1 MGPDHLGANLT
12 AVKMGPLVTFP
23 DALRQAPLGRLI
35 SIAGHVVE
43 QHWGRYLA
51 EHHGLTS
58 AGMRVLMIL
67 LRAGDSTH
75 REMAE
80 RCFVRPATLTG
91 IVDTLERDGFVAR
104 QQNPHDRRSVQLSL
118 TDKGREHAL
127 AIIDLIHSDRPL
139 TSVDAD
145 PAKKEVVR
153 EFLIEIITTMSDG
166 DPRRLNRD
174 SESDTENPS
183 GSRPC

>member
-1 MGPDHLGANLT
+1 
-12 AVKMGPLVTFP
+12 MGPLVRFP
-23 DALRQAPLGRLI
+23 DALQHAPLGRLI
-35 SIAGHVVE
+35 SIAGHIVE

-58 AGMRVLMIL
+58 AGMRVLLVL

-104 QQNPHDRRSVQLSL
+104 RREPHDRRSVQLSL

-127 AIIDLIHSDRPL
+127 AIIDLIHSNRPL

-145 PAKKEVVR
+145 PAKQAVIR
-153 EFLIEIITTMSDG
+153 EFLTEIITSMSDG
-166 DPRRLNRD
+166 DLRRLNRN
-174 SESDTENPS
+174 SESHTEDPS

>member
-1 MGPDHLGANLT
+1 MNT
-12 AVKMGPLVTFP
+12 GPLVSFP
-23 DALRQAPLGRLI
+23 DALKHAPLGRLI

-58 AGMRVLMIL
+58 AGMRVLLIL

-104 QQNPHDRRSVQLSL
+104 QRDPSDRRSVQLTL

-127 AIIDLIHSDRPL
+127 AIIDLIHSNRPL

-145 PAKKEVVR
+145 PAKQAVIR
-153 EFLIEIITTMSDG
+153 EFLVELITSMSDG
-166 DPRRLNRD
+166 DLRRLNRNSD
-174 SESDTENPS
+174 PDTETTP
-183 GSRPC
+183 GERPC

>member
-1 MGPDHLGANLT
+1 
-12 AVKMGPLVTFP
+12 MGPLVRFP
-23 DALRQAPLGRLI
+23 DALQHAPLGRLI
-35 SIAGHVVE
+35 SIAGHIVE

-58 AGMRVLMIL
+58 AGMRVLLVL

-104 QQNPHDRRSVQLSL
+104 RRDPHDRRSVQLSL
-118 TDKGREHAL
+118 TDKGREHAM
-127 AIIDLIHSDRPL
+127 AIIDLIHSNRPL

-145 PAKKEVVR
+145 PAKQAVIR
-153 EFLIEIITTMSDG
+153 EFLTEIITSMSDG
-166 DPRRLNRD
+166 DLRRLNRN
-174 SESDTENPS
+174 SESDTEDPS

>member
-1 MGPDHLGANLT
+1 
-12 AVKMGPLVTFP
+12 MGPLVTFP

-35 SIAGHVVE
+35 SIAGHIVE

-51 EHHGLTS
+51 EHHALTS
-58 AGMRVLMIL
+58 AGMRVLLIL
-67 LRAGDSTH
+67 LRGGDTSH

-91 IVDTLERDGFVAR
+91 VVDTLERDGFVTR
-104 QQNPHDRRSVQLSL
+104 QRDPNDRRSVQLTL

-145 PAKKEVVR
+145 PAKKEVIR
-153 EFLIEIITTMSDG
+153 QFLIEIITTMSGG
-166 DPRRLNRD
+166 DLHRLNPD
-174 SESDTENPS
+174 SESDTEKPS

>member
-1 MGPDHLGANLT
+1 
-12 AVKMGPLVTFP
+12 MGPLVRFP
-23 DALRQAPLGRLI
+23 DALQHAPLGRLV

-67 LRAGDSTH
+67 LRSGDITH
-75 REMAE
+75 RDMAE
-80 RCFVRPATLTG
+80 LCFVRPATLTG

-104 QQNPHDRRSVQLSL
+104 RRGPEDRRTVQLTL
-118 TDKGREHAL
+118 TDKGHEHAR
-127 AIIDLIHSDRPL
+127 AIIDMIHSDRPL

-145 PAKKEVVR
+145 PAKRAVIR
-153 EFLIEIITTMSDG
+153 EFLTEIITGMSDG
-166 DPRRLNRD
+166 DLRRLNRD
-174 SESDTENPS
+174 SESDSESDTESPT
-183 GSRPC
+183 GRRPC

>member
-1 MGPDHLGANLT
+1 
-12 AVKMGPLVTFP
+12 MGPLVRFP
-23 DALRQAPLGRLI
+23 DALQHAPLGRLI

-58 AGMRVLMIL
+58 AGMRVLLVL

-104 QQNPHDRRSVQLSL
+104 RRDPDDRRSVQLSL

-127 AIIDLIHSDRPL
+127 AIIDLIHSNRPL

-145 PAKKEVVR
+145 PAKQAVIR
-153 EFLIEIITTMSDG
+153 EFLTEIITSMSDG
-166 DPRRLNRD
+166 DLRRLNRN
-174 SESDTENPS
+174 SESDTENPP

>member
-1 MGPDHLGANLT
+1 
-12 AVKMGPLVTFP
+12 MGPLVSFP

-43 QHWGRYLA
+43 QRWGRYLA

-58 AGMRVLMIL
+58 AGMRVLMTLARI
-67 LRAGDSTH
+67 GDSTH

-91 IVDTLERDGFVAR
+91 IVDTLERDGFVVR
-104 QQNPHDRRSVQLSL
+104 QRDPNDRRSVQLSL
-118 TDKGREHAL
+118 TDKGREHAH
-127 AIIDLIHSDRPL
+127 AIMDLIHSDRPL

-145 PAKKEVVR
+145 PAKREVIR
-153 EFLIEIITTMSDG
+153 QFLVEVITTMSDG
-166 DPRRLNRD
+166 DVRRLDRD
-174 SESDTENPS
+174 SESHTEPS
-183 GSRPC
+183 TGSRPC

>member
-1 MGPDHLGANLT
+1 
-12 AVKMGPLVTFP
+12 MGPLVTFP
-23 DALRQAPLGRLI
+23 EVLRQAPLGRLI
-35 SIAGHVVE
+35 SIAGHIVE

-58 AGMRVLMIL
+58 AGMRVLL
-67 LRAGDSTH
+67 VLVRAGDSTH

-91 IVDTLERDGFVAR
+91 IVDTLERDGFVTR
-104 QQNPHDRRSVQLSL
+104 KRDPNDRRSVQLTL

-153 EFLIEIITTMSDG
+153 QFLTELITTMSDG
-166 DPRRLNRD
+166 DIRRLNPDREPVTD
-174 SESDTENPS
+174 NPT

>member
-1 MGPDHLGANLT
+1 
-12 AVKMGPLVTFP
+12 MGPLVRFP
-23 DALRQAPLGRLI
+23 DALQHAPLGRLI
-35 SIAGHVVE
+35 SIAGHIVE

-58 AGMRVLMIL
+58 AGMRVLLVL

-104 QQNPHDRRSVQLSL
+104 RRDPHDRRSVQLSL

-127 AIIDLIHSDRPL
+127 AIIDLIHSNRPL

-145 PAKKEVVR
+145 PAKQAVIR
-153 EFLIEIITTMSDG
+153 EFLTEIITSMSDG
-166 DPRRLNRD
+166 DLRRLNRN
-174 SESDTENPS
+174 SESHTEDPS